1 MPGWGSREERGAAGP
16 LRDKLPRVNVYT
28 REELGGLSLEESES
42 GKEQTGGDQDQ
53 EGQ

>member
-1 MPGWGSREERGAAGP
+1 MSGWGSREGRGAAGP
-16 LRDKLPRVNVYT
+16 LGDKLPGVNVYT
-28 REELGGLSLEESES
+28 GEELGGLSLEESES